1 MASTCPKCHKTIDT
15 DSVCCADIK
24 YTWKCKSCGK
34 LSTGFVIPY
43 GRCFL
48 CGGENELIEGYSGAS
63 TDLVA
68 IVQEAVQFEVDMYH
82 FYRLA
87 LQKTTDETLKS
98 VLESL
103 YQKEQ
108 DHLSELE
115 EKYHLHFGHDLRQL
129 PENDEKVVF
138 GFIFHG
144 IDFKNA
150 KDHILQVYSK
160 AIAMERRTR
169 NRFMTHADSLPPGPH
184 KELYRELAAE
194 EEEHV
199 SILETEREQFL
210 KKK

>member
-1 MASTCPKCHKTIDT
+1 MASTCPKCHKTIDN

-24 YTWKCKSCGK
+24 YSWKCKSCGK
-34 LSTGFVIPY
+34 LSTGFVVPY

-48 CGGENELIEGYSGAS
+48 CGGENELIEGYAGPSP
-63 TDLVA
+63 DLVA

-82 FYRLA
+82 FYRFA
-87 LQKTTDETLKS
+87 MQKTKDETLKS

-108 DHLSELE
+108 DHLNELE
-115 EKYHLHFGHDLRQL
+115 EKYHLHFSHDLRQL
-129 PENDEKVVF
+129 PEKHEKIIY

-150 KDHILQVYSK
+150 EDHILQVYNK
-160 AIAMERRTR
+160 AIAMERRTM
-169 NRFMTHADSLPPGPH
+169 NRFMNHANALPPGSQ
-184 KELYRELAAE
+184 KETYRELAAE